1 MYDLM
6 FILLGSCSIGGDLF
20 KRVVEVV
27 EDGGR
32 EVRVLELGVNLI
44 GDEDLGELGEDSW
57 VSMNTLNLCNSKLI

>member
-44 GDEDLGELGEDSW
+44 GDEDLGELGED
-57 VSMNTLNLCNSKLI
+57 C